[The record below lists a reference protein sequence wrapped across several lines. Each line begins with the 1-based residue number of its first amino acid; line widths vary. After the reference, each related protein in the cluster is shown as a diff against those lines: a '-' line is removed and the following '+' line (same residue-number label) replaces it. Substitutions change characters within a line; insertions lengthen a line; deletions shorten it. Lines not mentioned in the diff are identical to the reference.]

1 MANHLSFYNIGKE
14 IVNRSNINNVN
25 KFFLF
30 RNQTNASEPNK
41 VSFTSTVLSHFPTV
55 KLPTETITNN
65 DSRIVFIDSKED
77 MMSSISLKRRKKASS
92 KSLKNIMKRM
102 KTCDEEVHNNI
113 VNVLN
118 IKFDFGDSNK
128 NDSSFSS
135 SNVINESVEKIKQM
149 QYSQSP
155 VLKKQCE
162 AKRMFKSQSE
172 QCHYSLPFGIFKA
185 FSAITYKNFK
195 RVNEDKLR
203 ISINTDINCD
213 LPSVNF
219 FAIYD
224 GHRGDFTSKYLKD
237 NYHSLL
243 LSDPNVFNDT
253 KKAILSTFHKIETE
267 MISKEEKSGSCALI
281 LVNVSNKLFI
291 ANIGDSRCVISD
303 EHSDEIAQL
312 SIDHKPSSEAEKER
326 IVKNGGKI
334 KVAGNQSRIIP
345 SGLSVSRTIGDID
358 AKSHSLGGVSD
369 IISSI
374 PDIVEIDNVTDI
386 DFIVLASD
394 GIFDALSN
402 KEIVSTVYDTL
413 KEKILLND
421 SFDVFI
427 ESVVDS
433 IVYKAIDKG
442 AKDNLSVIFLCFENV
457 EQLHRKR
464 NIKKIKEIQTKL
476 KVSVDECKI
485 SRLVV
490 DKEIY
495 VGVKNSSSISKKDV
509 DNNMKNNV
517 HNKKKGKISF
527 TEKIKN
533 CFCFCKNVI

>member
-1 MANHLSFYNIGKE
+1 M
-14 IVNRSNINNVN
+14 
-25 KFFLF
+25 
-30 RNQTNASEPNK
+30 
-41 VSFTSTVLSHFPTV
+41 
-55 KLPTETITNN
+55 
-65 DSRIVFIDSKED
+65 
-77 MMSSISLKRRKKASS
+77 
-92 KSLKNIMKRM
+92 
-102 KTCDEEVHNNI
+102 
-113 VNVLN
+113 
-118 IKFDFGDSNK
+118 
-128 NDSSFSS
+128 
-135 SNVINESVEKIKQM
+135 
-149 QYSQSP
+149 
-155 VLKKQCE
+155 
-162 AKRMFKSQSE
+162 
-172 QCHYSLPFGIFKA
+172 
-185 FSAITYKNFK
+185 
-195 RVNEDKLR
+195 
-203 ISINTDINCD
+203 
-213 LPSVNF
+213 
-219 FAIYD
+219 
-224 GHRGDFTSKYLKD
+224 
-237 NYHSLL
+237 
-243 LSDPNVFNDT
+243 
-253 KKAILSTFHKIETE
+253 
-267 MISKEEKSGSCALI
+267 
-281 LVNVSNKLFI
+281 
-291 ANIGDSRCVISD
+291 
-303 EHSDEIAQL
+303 
-312 SIDHKPSSEAEKER
+312 
-326 IVKNGGKI
+326 
-334 KVAGNQSRIIP
+334 
-345 SGLSVSRTIGDID
+345 
-358 AKSHSLGGVSD
+358 SD